1 LAREAATHQLACMNG
16 DDISVLHIEDDPAWS
31 ATVAHAMAARPGL
44 RYLGS
49 CASAVQGQSWCE
61 TLRPTLVLANA
72 RARRDSGFA
81 ALAQL
86 KSGARAPA
94 VALLTDRLDDLMLF
108 HARRAWIAGALRKAS
123 FTPEELWRLC
133 DEVAR
138 GHRYF
143 APDVRAAMAA
153 LAASP
158 HAFFK
163 ILSNIELELL
173 PRFARGETDAEI
185 ARASGASPRTIKSH
199 RNHIMMKLDVHQS
212 EKLMHW
218 CIEKG
223 FMELP

>member
-1 LAREAATHQLACMNG
+1 MSSDEIR
-16 DDISVLHIEDDPAWS
+16 VLHIEDDQAWS
-31 ATVAHAMAARPGL
+31 ETVAQAMAGRPGL
-44 RYLGS
+44 SYLGS
-49 CASAVQGQSWCE
+49 CASALQGLSYCE

-72 RARRDSGFA
+72 RPRPDSGLA
-81 ALAQL
+81 ALARL
-86 KSGARAPA
+86 KSGARPPA

-108 HARRAWIAGALRKAS
+108 HARQAWLAGVIRKAT

-143 APDVRAAMAA
+143 SPEVRAAMAS
-153 LAASP
+153 LATSP

-163 ILSNIELELL
+163 ILSNIELTLL
-173 PRFARGETDAEI
+173 PRFARGETDTEI

-199 RNHIMMKLDVHQS
+199 RNHIMMKLDVHKS
-212 EKLMHW
+212 EKLIRW

-223 FMELP
+223 FRELP